1 VLRARDGCKTSFGA
15 LVRRYER
22 GLFDFLR
29 LRSRSIEDAEEL
41 VQESFL
47 RAWEKLDLYDPRW
60 SFGTWLYALARRL
73 AAGRARRARVPEA
86 DQDAGELG
94 ATDAGPA
101 EIAGRREEDARVW
114 DVAAR
119 VLGEEQRSALWL
131 RYADG
136 LQPKEIAQVLGRRAS
151 SVRVLLF
158 RARKELARALED
170 RAATG
175 AGTASAVERTWSDP
189 PTWSGEVSGGSR

>member
-86 DQDAGELG
+86 DQDA
-94 ATDAGPA
+94 
-101 EIAGRREEDARVW
+101 AR
-114 DVAAR
+114 
-119 VLGEEQRSALWL
+119 ST
-131 RYADG
+131 
-136 LQPKEIAQVLGRRAS
+136 
-151 SVRVLLF
+151 
-158 RARKELARALED
+158 
-170 RAATG
+170 RAAH
-175 AGTASAVERTWSDP
+175 S
-189 PTWSGEVSGGSR
+189 SGETRPRIDWIFSWERSLMPLLCFF